1 MSSDFHVK
9 LAGVD
14 GESKHKD
21 HAGQI
26 EIMSWTWTVS
36 NPSSYVSG
44 GGSGKGKAVPGELSF
59 THLYDKASPVLAKH
73 CVSGKHF
80 DTMELTCRK
89 SGEGQQD
96 FLKIKL
102 KEAYIASVSPGG
114 ASGGE
119 VVESV
124 SLTYKDIEFEYKE
137 QTDKG
142 AGGGSVK
149 FGWDVATTE
158 TR

>member
-1 MSSDFHVK
+1 
-9 LAGVD
+9 
-14 GESKHKD
+14 
-21 HAGQI
+21 
-26 EIMSWTWTVS
+26 
-36 NPSSYVSG
+36 
-44 GGSGKGKAVPGELSF
+44 
-59 THLYDKASPVLAKH
+59 
-73 CVSGKHF
+73 
-80 DTMELTCRK
+80 
-89 SGEGQQD
+89 
-96 FLKIKL
+96 
-102 KEAYIASVSPGG
+102 VSPGG